1 MRQKT
6 LWFAVLVAALGYF
19 VDVYDIILFSNVRVA
34 SLRDLGLGEE
44 EITSVGLSL
53 INIQL
58 VGMLLGGIAFG
69 ILGDKRGRLSI
80 LFGSIFLYS
89 SATFANAF
97 VTNIETYA
105 ILRFIAGF
113 GLAGE
118 LGGGI
123 TLVNELMSKEKR
135 GLGTMIIAT
144 FGIFGGIASGLV
156 SHFMTWQSAYI
167 LGGIGGF
174 VLLILRISVK
184 ESPLFTQIKQQSHV
198 KKGNPFLI
206 LKSPTLRNQYLKCL
220 LVGSPFWVFVGLFMA
235 FAPEVGKGLH
245 VIDPIATGL
254 AFLFFNVGLGL
265 GDISSS
271 LLSQL
276 IKSRRKAVMCFL
288 SLSCVCVVTFLSL
301 NEPSANLFYFFCAA
315 LGFSSG
321 HWAVFLMMATE
332 QFGTNVRT
340 TVSASLP
347 NFVRAMAIPFS
358 AILVILKPYVG
369 ILGGLGIISLT
380 SLVLALI
387 GVYFLNET
395 FAKSL
400 DFVEQ

>member
-6 LWFAVLVAALGYF
+6 LWFAIFVAALGYF
-19 VDVYDIILFSNVRVA
+19 VDVYDIILFSNVRVS
-34 SLRDLGLGEE
+34 SLRSLGLAEE
-44 EITSVGLSL
+44 ELTEVGLWL

-58 VGMLLGGIAFG
+58 IGMLLGGIAFG
-69 ILGDKRGRLSI
+69 MLGDKRGRLSI

-89 SATFANAF
+89 SATLANAF
-97 VTNIETYA
+97 VSNIETYA
-105 ILRFIAGF
+105 LLRFIAGF

-123 TLVNELMSKEKR
+123 TLVNELMAKEKR
-135 GLGTMIIAT
+135 GLGTMVIAT
-144 FGIFGGIASGLV
+144 FGILGGIASGLV
-156 SHFMTWQSAYI
+156 SYFMSWQSAYI

-174 VLLILRISVK
+174 VLLILRVSVK
-184 ESPLFTQIKQQSHV
+184 ESPLFIEIKEQEHIKRGS
-198 KKGNPFLI
+198 PLLI
-206 LKSPTLRNQYLKCL
+206 LRNPSLRNQYLKCL
-220 LVGSPFWVFVGLFMA
+220 LIGAPFWVFVGLFMA
-235 FAPEVGKGLH
+235 FAPEVGRALN
-245 VIDPIATGL
+245 VIDPVATGL

-265 GDISSS
+265 GDITSS
-271 LLSQL
+271 LLSQWL
-276 IKSRRKAVMCFL
+276 QSRRKAVMIFL
-288 SLSCVCVVTFLSL
+288 SLSCFCTLVFLTL
-301 NEPSANLFYFFCAA
+301 NEPSSNIFYVYCAL

-340 TVSASLP
+340 TVTASLP

-358 AILVILKPYVG
+358 ALLVLLKPHVG
-369 ILGGLGIISLT
+369 ILGGLGIIALM

-387 GVYFLNET
+387 STYLLQET